1 MDPIG
6 EATIEHHRTTVNGV
20 LLHYVLARRTVPADE
35 AVVLLHGWPQTSYA
49 WRKVIPGLSAHI
61 DVLAPDLRGLG
72 DSQRRGPYDKAT
84 LARDVL
90 ELSELLGY
98 RRLHV
103 VGHDMGAAV
112 AYPLAHEARHR
123 VVSLVVLE
131 MILPGL
137 GLEEATAIRD
147 GGTSFWHIPFHL
159 AEGGHAEALT
169 HGREEA
175 YLHRFYNDSLYDPTA
190 IDAADREHYLRA
202 YRAPGAMHA
211 GFEWYRTLFEDAR
224 ENRRRAQERTLDIPV
239 LAIGGAHRMG
249 DQVRRSLEQV
259 ATDVT
264 AQTWDR
270 CGHYPHE
277 EQPDRLV
284 ERLRTF
290 FTAP

>member
-1 MDPIG
+1 MDQ
-6 EATIEHHRTTVNGV
+6 TIEHHRAAVNGV
-20 LLHYVLARRTVPADE
+20 LLHYLLARRSVPRDE
-35 AVVLLHGWPQTSYA
+35 AVVLLHGWPETSYA
-49 WRKVIPGLSAHI
+49 WRLVVPALSARF

-72 DSQRRGPYDKAT
+72 DSQRRGPFDKTTIAQ
-84 LARDVL
+84 DVRAL
-90 ELSELLGY
+90 CDLLGY
-98 RRLHV
+98 ERLHV

-112 AYPLAHEARHR
+112 AYPLAHDAPDL
-123 VVSLVVLE
+123 VASLVVLE
-131 MILPGL
+131 MLLPGM

-169 HGREEA
+169 HGREEQ
-175 YLHRFYNDSLYDPTA
+175 YLHRYYHDSLYDPTTFS
-190 IDAADREHYLRA
+190 AADRAHYVQA

-224 ENRRRAQERTLDIPV
+224 ANRRRAQERALDIPV

-249 DQVRRSLEQV
+249 EQVERSLRRV
-259 ATDVT
+259 ATAVT
-264 AQTWDR
+264 GETWQR

-284 ERLRTF
+284 DRLLEF
-290 FTAP
+290 LPAA